1 MTMCKR
7 CLPARHRMCEDS
19 DVFEQAKRCAE
30 KNLAPFSQRI
40 ANGLGVDSV
49 CIVGGAVRDCVL
61 AAITKKDFVV
71 KDWDIICPVKPKFH
85 NNKNILSVNK
95 NSFGGNK
102 IFLSGIGIVDVFQFY
117 TNEPQTIIANMFDFN
132 CNSLFFSENKIQESV
147 LFLHFLETSELLV
160 YNPHKYNPAHFV
172 ARALK
177 FQIIFKEQF
186 GIDVKMNYRLL
197 YDLYSLTD
205 IQQQEMQKYIS
216 NHIEPYDLQK
226 RVWQKYLDKCAH

>member
-1 MTMCKR
+1 MTTCKR

-30 KNLAPFSQRI
+30 KNLAPFSQSI

-71 KDWDIICPVKPKFH
+71 KDWDVICPVKPRFR

-102 IFLSGIGIVDVFQFY
+102 IFLSGIGIVDVFQYY

-147 LFLHFLETSELLV
+147 MFLHFLETSELLV
-160 YNPHKYNPAHFV
+160 YNPHKYNPVCFV

-186 GIDVKMNYRLL
+186 GIDVKLNYRILHEI
-197 YDLYSLTD
+197 YSLTD
-205 IQQQEMQKYIS
+205 TDKDQMLEYMRRHNWSIYNS
-216 NHIEPYDLQK
+216 
-226 RVWQKYLDKCAH
+226 VWQKFLDIRAH